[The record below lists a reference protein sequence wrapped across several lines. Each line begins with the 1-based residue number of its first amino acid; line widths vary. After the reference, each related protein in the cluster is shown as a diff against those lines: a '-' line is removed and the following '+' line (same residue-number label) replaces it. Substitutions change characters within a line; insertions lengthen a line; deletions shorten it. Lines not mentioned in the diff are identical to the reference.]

1 MKNSTLKTLQDTNLA
16 DNGSYTIT
24 AARLR
29 EFTTELVKHS
39 GGFVSYNN
47 ANSTPQNLSS
57 GVATQLTF
65 DTSGN
70 NNLLTYI
77 PYYIEVPLLA
87 SNAIQI
93 NGIADGSVIN
103 GRFLC
108 NLTTNSN
115 NTEIKIEARFK
126 NSEGDVVFTYPFAN
140 VAFKNSGSHTI
151 SSTGLFY
158 VDPTLQD
165 GTIEFYITADHSTS
179 ALWSSLML
187 DIR

>member
-1 MKNSTLKTLQDTNLA
+1 MKNSELKTLQDTNLA
-16 DNGSYTIT
+16 NNNANAIT
-24 AARLR
+24 AAKLR
-29 EFTTELVKHS
+29 EVTTEFVKHS

-47 ANSTPQNLSS
+47 ANSTPQNLSA

-65 DTSGN
+65 NTTGE

-77 PYYIEVPLLA
+77 PYYIEVPLIA

-108 NLTTNSN
+108 NVVTGSA

-126 NSEGDVVFTYPFAN
+126 NQAGTVIFTYPFSN
-140 VAFKNSGSHTI
+140 ISFKASGAHTI
-151 SSTGLFY
+151 SATGLFY

-165 GTIEFYITADHSTS
+165 GTIEFWITADASAT
-179 ALWSSLML
+179 ALWSSIML

>member
-1 MKNSTLKTLQDTNLA
+1 MKNSELKTLQDTNLA
-16 DNGSYTIT
+16 NNNANAIT
-24 AARLR
+24 AAKLR
-29 EFTTELVKHS
+29 EVTTEFVKHS

-47 ANSTPQNLSS
+47 ANSTPQNLSA

-65 DTSGN
+65 DTSGD

-77 PYYIEVPLLA
+77 PYYIEVPLVA

-103 GRFLC
+103 GRFLA
-108 NLTTNSN
+108 NLTTASS

-126 NSEGDVVFTYPFAN
+126 NDAGTVIFTYPFAN
-140 VAFKNSGSHTI
+140 VSFKQSGSHTI
-151 SSTGLFY
+151 SSTGIFY
-158 VDPTLQD
+158 VDPTLRD
-165 GTIEFYITADHSTS
+165 GTIEFYITADGTAT

>member
-1 MKNSTLKTLQDTNLA
+1 MKNSQLKTLQDANLA
-16 DNGSYTIT
+16 DNNANAIT
-24 AARLR
+24 AAKLR
-29 EFTTELVKHS
+29 EVTTEFVKHS

-65 DTSGN
+65 DTSGDE
-70 NNLLTYI
+70 NLLTYI
-77 PYYIEVPLLA
+77 PYYIEVPLIS

-108 NLTTNSN
+108 SLTTASS

-126 NSEGDVVFTYPFAN
+126 NSSGTTIFTYPFAN
-140 VAFKNSGSHTI
+140 YSFKQSGSHTI
-151 SSTGLFY
+151 SSTGIFY

-165 GTIEFYITADHSTS
+165 GTIEFWITSDGSAT
-179 ALWSSLML
+179 ALWSSIML

>member
-16 DNGSYTIT
+16 SNTSNAIT
-24 AARLR
+24 AAKLR

-47 ANSTPQNLSS
+47 ANTTPQNLSA

-65 DTSGN
+65 NAAGE
-70 NNLLTYI
+70 NNLTTYA
-77 PYYIEVPLLA
+77 PYYIDEALIA

-108 NLTTNSN
+108 TLTTASS

-126 NSEGDVVFTYPFAN
+126 NSAGTVIFTYPFAN

-165 GTIEFYITADHSTS
+165 GTIEFWITADGTST
-179 ALWSSLML
+179 ALWSSILL

>member
-1 MKNSTLKTLQDTNLA
+1 MKNSELKTLQDTNLA
-16 DNGSYTIT
+16 NNNANAIT
-24 AARLR
+24 AAKLR
-29 EFTTELVKHS
+29 EVTTEFVKHS

-47 ANSTPQNLSS
+47 ANSTPQNLSA
-57 GVATQLTF
+57 GVAAQLTF
-65 DTSGN
+65 NTGGE

-77 PYYIEVPLLA
+77 PYYIEVPLIA

-108 NLTTNSN
+108 TVVTASA

-126 NSEGDVVFTYPFAN
+126 NEAGNVIFTYPFSN
-140 VAFKNSGSHTI
+140 VSFKASGTHTI

-158 VDPTLQD
+158 VDPTLQN
-165 GTIEFYITADHSTS
+165 GTIEFWITSDASAT
-179 ALWSSLML
+179 ALWSSIML